1 MILDGLFDLFRR
13 KPKDVIAK
21 EEAEKYA
28 KVVTESLSPKDA
40 ATLKKEPYVSVL
52 NTHINEDNIRN
63 GFFELDWNE
72 YFIVKLRESGYI
84 GETEEEVVDAWFKD
98 LCRDVAMEENVNM
111 DRRGAGFINVNS
123 LGNGKAE
130 IF

>member
-1 MILDGLFDLFRR
+1 MIERIKQFFKR
-13 KPKDVIAK
+13 KPSQS
-21 EEAEKYA
+21 EMEAEAKKYA
-28 KVVTESLSPKDA
+28 EVVTETLPPKEA
-40 ATLKKEPYVSVL
+40 ATLKKEPYVAVL

-72 YFIVKLRESGYI
+72 YFIVKLRESGYT
-84 GETEEEVVDAWFKD
+84 GDTEEAIVDAWFKD

-111 DRRGAGFINVNS
+111 SQRGVGYINVNS

>member
-1 MILDGLFDLFRR
+1 MIERIKQFFKR
-13 KPKDVIAK
+13 KPSQSQM
-21 EEAEKYA
+21 EAEAKKYA
-28 KVVTESLSPKDA
+28 EVVTETLPPKEA

-72 YFIVKLRESGYI
+72 YFIVKLRESGYT
-84 GETEEEVVDAWFKD
+84 GDTEEAIVDAWFKD

-111 DRRGAGFINVNS
+111 SQRGAGYINVNS

>member
-1 MILDGLFDLFRR
+1 MIEKIKQFFKR
-13 KPKDVIAK
+13 KPSQAQM
-21 EEAEKYA
+21 EAEAKKYA
-28 KVVTESLSPKDA
+28 EVVTETLPPKEA

-72 YFIVKLRESGYI
+72 YFIVKLRESGYT
-84 GETEEEVVDAWFKD
+84 GDTEEAIVDAWFKD

-111 DRRGAGFINVNS
+111 SQRGAGYINVNS

>member
-1 MILDGLFDLFRR
+1 MIDKFLNFFKKTLS
-13 KPKDVIAK
+13 KA
-21 EEAEKYA
+21 EMEAEAKKYTE
-28 KVVTESLSPKDA
+28 VVTETLPPKEA
-40 ATLKKEPYVSVL
+40 ATLKKEPYVAVL

-72 YFIVKLRESGYI
+72 YFIVKLRESGYT
-84 GETEEEVVDAWFKD
+84 GDSEEAVVDAWFKD
-98 LCRDVAMEENVNM
+98 LCRDVAMEESVNM
-111 DRRGAGFINVNS
+111 SQRGVGYINVNS

>member
-1 MILDGLFDLFRR
+1 MIERIKQFFKR
-13 KPKDVIAK
+13 KPSQS
-21 EEAEKYA
+21 EMEAEAKKYA
-28 KVVTESLSPKDA
+28 EVVTETLPPKEA
-40 ATLKKEPYVSVL
+40 ATLKKEPYVAVL

-72 YFIVKLRESGYI
+72 YFIVKLRESGYT
-84 GETEEEVVDAWFKD
+84 GDTEEAIVDAWFKD

-111 DRRGAGFINVNS
+111 SQRAAGYINVNS

>member
-1 MILDGLFDLFRR
+1 MIDKLLNLF
-13 KPKDVIAK
+13 KKTPSKAQM
-21 EEAEKYA
+21 EAEAKKYA
-28 KVVTESLSPKDA
+28 EVVTETLPPKEA
-40 ATLKKEPYVSVL
+40 ATLKKEPYVAVL

-72 YFIVKLRESGYI
+72 YFIVKLRESGYT
-84 GETEEEVVDAWFKD
+84 GDSEEAVVDAWFKD
-98 LCRDVAMEENVNM
+98 LCRDVAMEESVNM
-111 DRRGAGFINVNS
+111 SQRGAGYINVNS

>member
-1 MILDGLFDLFRR
+1 MIERIKQFFKR
-13 KPKDVIAK
+13 KPSQAQI
-21 EEAEKYA
+21 EAEAKKYA
-28 KVVTESLSPKDA
+28 EVVTETLPPKEA
-40 ATLKKEPYVSVL
+40 ATLKKEPYVAVL
-52 NTHINEDNIRN
+52 NTHINENNIRN

-72 YFIVKLRESGYI
+72 YFIVKLRESGYT
-84 GETEEEVVDAWFKD
+84 GDTEEVIVDAWFKD

-111 DRRGAGFINVNS
+111 SQRGAGYINVNS

>member
-1 MILDGLFDLFRR
+1 MIERIKQFFKR
-13 KPKDVIAK
+13 KPSQAQI
-21 EEAEKYA
+21 EAEAKKYA
-28 KVVTESLSPKDA
+28 EVVNETLPPKEA
-40 ATLKKEPYVSVL
+40 ATLKKEPYVAVL

-72 YFIVKLRESGYI
+72 YFIVKLREAGYT
-84 GETEEEVVDAWFKD
+84 GDTEEVIVDAWFKD

-111 DRRGAGFINVNS
+111 SQRGVGYINVNS

>member
-1 MILDGLFDLFRR
+1 MIERIKQFFKR
-13 KPKDVIAK
+13 KPSQAQI
-21 EEAEKYA
+21 EAEAKKYA
-28 KVVTESLSPKDA
+28 EVVTETLPPKEA
-40 ATLKKEPYVSVL
+40 ATLKKEPYVAVL

-72 YFIVKLRESGYI
+72 YFIVKLREAGYT
-84 GETEEEVVDAWFKD
+84 GDTEEVIVDAWFKD

-111 DRRGAGFINVNS
+111 SQRGVGYINVNS

>member
-1 MILDGLFDLFRR
+1 MIERIKQFFKR
-13 KPKDVIAK
+13 KPNQAQI
-21 EEAEKYA
+21 EAEAKKYA
-28 KVVTESLSPKDA
+28 EVVTETLPPKEA
-40 ATLKKEPYVSVL
+40 ATLKKEPYVAVL

-72 YFIVKLRESGYI
+72 YFIVKLREAGYT
-84 GETEEEVVDAWFKD
+84 GDTEEAIVDAWFKD

-111 DRRGAGFINVNS
+111 SQRGVGYINVNS

>member
-1 MILDGLFDLFRR
+1 MIERIKQLFKR
-13 KPKDVIAK
+13 KPSQAQI
-21 EEAEKYA
+21 EAEAKKYA
-28 KVVTESLSPKDA
+28 EVVTETLPPKEA
-40 ATLKKEPYVSVL
+40 ATLKKEPYVAVL

-72 YFIVKLRESGYI
+72 YFIVKLRESGYT
-84 GETEEEVVDAWFKD
+84 GDTEEAIVDAWFKD

-111 DRRGAGFINVNS
+111 SQRGVGYINVNS

>member
-1 MILDGLFDLFRR
+1 MIDKFLNLF
-13 KPKDVIAK
+13 KKTPNKA
-21 EEAEKYA
+21 EMEAEAKKYTEI
-28 KVVTESLSPKDA
+28 VTETLPPKEA
-40 ATLKKEPYVSVL
+40 ATLKKEPYVAVL

-72 YFIVKLRESGYI
+72 YFIVKLRESGYT
-84 GETEEEVVDAWFKD
+84 GDSEEAVVDAWFKD
-98 LCRDVAMEENVNM
+98 LCRDVAMEESVNM
-111 DRRGAGFINVNS
+111 SQRGAGYINVNS

>member
-1 MILDGLFDLFRR
+1 MIERIKQLFKR
-13 KPKDVIAK
+13 KPSQAQI
-21 EEAEKYA
+21 EAEAKKYTE
-28 KVVTESLSPKDA
+28 VVTETLPPKEA

-72 YFIVKLRESGYI
+72 YFIVKLRESGYT
-84 GETEEEVVDAWFKD
+84 GDTEEAIVDAWFKD

-111 DRRGAGFINVNS
+111 SQRGVGYINVNS

>member
-1 MILDGLFDLFRR
+1 MIDKFLNFFKKTLS
-13 KPKDVIAK
+13 KA
-21 EEAEKYA
+21 EMEAEAKKYTE
-28 KVVTESLSPKDA
+28 VVTETLPPKEA
-40 ATLKKEPYVSVL
+40 ATLKKEPYVAVL

-72 YFIVKLRESGYI
+72 YFIVKLRESGYT
-84 GETEEEVVDAWFKD
+84 GDSEEAVVDAWFKD
-98 LCRDVAMEENVNM
+98 LCRDVAMEESVNM
-111 DRRGAGFINVNS
+111 SQRGAGYINVNS

>member
-1 MILDGLFDLFRR
+1 MIERIKQFFKR
-13 KPKDVIAK
+13 KPSQAQI
-21 EEAEKYA
+21 EAEAKKYA
-28 KVVTESLSPKDA
+28 EVVTETLPPKEA
-40 ATLKKEPYVSVL
+40 ATLKKEPYVAVL

-72 YFIVKLRESGYI
+72 YFIVKLREAGYT
-84 GETEEEVVDAWFKD
+84 GDAEEAIVDAWFKD

-111 DRRGAGFINVNS
+111 SQRGVGYINVNS